1 MLLLNLNPELELEE
15 IELGTLAY
23 FLVTGSR
30 VFLGMTVETS
40 ADVVSVL
47 LFLRF

>member
-1 MLLLNLNPELELEE
+1 MLLLNLNLELELEE
-15 IELGTLAY
+15 FGLGTVGY
-23 FLVTGSR
+23 FFVTGSR
-30 VFLGMTVETS
+30 VFGMTVETS